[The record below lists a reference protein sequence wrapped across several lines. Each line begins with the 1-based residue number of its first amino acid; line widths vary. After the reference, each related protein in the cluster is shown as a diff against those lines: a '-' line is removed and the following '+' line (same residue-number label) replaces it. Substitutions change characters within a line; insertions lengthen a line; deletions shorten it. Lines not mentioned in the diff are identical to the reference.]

1 MKKIT
6 IRFYEELNDFLPKGK
21 KKIRFEHSFS
31 GNLSVKDMIE
41 SLGVP
46 HTGIDLILVNGNS
59 VNLGYIIKNH
69 DDISVYP
76 VFESINITDIQNLRP
91 KPLRTPVVIL
101 DVHLGK
107 LAKLMRLLGFDTLYE
122 NHYDD
127 IQIVEIAICEKRTIL
142 TRDTGL
148 LKRKEVTRG
157 YFVRNVYA
165 EKQLK
170 EIILRFDLRHL
181 IKPFSRCLI
190 CNNLLKPIPKK
201 DILSRIPMKVRLS
214 QNDFFIC
221 DICNKIYWKGD
232 TSLKWERTIS
242 RVIKKNCSNS
252 ESKIKRNKATD
263 YEGNK
268 KYFSG

>member
-21 KKIRFEHSFS
+21 EKIRFEHSFS
-31 GNLSVKDMIE
+31 GNPSVKDMIE

-46 HTGIDLILVNGNS
+46 HTEIDLILVNGNS
-59 VNLGYIIKNH
+59 VNFDYIIKNC

-76 VFESINITDIQNLRP
+76 VFESINITGIQNLRS
-91 KPLRTPVVIL
+91 KPLRTPMFIL

-107 LAKLMRLLGFDTLYE
+107 LAKLIRLLGFDTLYE
-122 NHYDD
+122 NDYDD
-127 IQIVEIAICEKRTIL
+127 IQIVEIAVSQKRTIL

-157 YFVRNVYA
+157 YFVRNIHA
-165 EKQLK
+165 EEQLK
-170 EIILRFDLRHL
+170 EIILRFDLKNL

-190 CNNLLKPIPKK
+190 CNNLLRPIPKK
-201 DILSRIPMKVRLS
+201 DILSRIPPKVKLF

-221 DICNKIYWKGD
+221 DSCNKIYWKGTHYKRMLEIVD
-232 TSLKWERTIS
+232 IS
-242 RVIKKNCSNS
+242 QNS
-252 ESKIKRNKATD
+252 
-263 YEGNK
+263 
-268 KYFSG
+268 